1 MSDRFCTLERE
12 VEVAGVGL
20 HCGQNVRAR
29 LKPSAHMGVAFIRAD
44 LSASPRVEADG
55 GNVSATTHATT
66 LQKGA
71 ASVQTVEHL
80 LAALWASGLTHVEVE
95 LDGPEVPILDGSAR
109 GWLEVLAKAGRV
121 EAPLSLGVR
130 PVARLTAPV
139 WIEGAG
145 GAQMLGLPLGA
156 PDEAPDFRL
165 SVFVDFGTA
174 GAGAGSFDGIIN
186 AHSFAEELAPART
199 FSLEKWLEPLR
210 SAGLIRGGSLDN
222 ALLIRGDG
230 TISSPLRYE
239 NELARH
245 KALDVVGDLALALC
259 PSGAHFAG
267 HIVAIKAG
275 HEAHRNWTT
284 RALDSGALVIEQSSP
299 LPVSS

>member
-1 MSDRFCTLERE
+1 MSDRFCTLARE

-20 HCGQNVRAR
+20 HSGQDVRVR
-29 LKPSAHMGVAFIRAD
+29 LKPSARLGIAFMRAD
-44 LSASPRVEADG
+44 SPGSPRVEADG
-55 GNVSATTHATT
+55 ANVSATTHATT

-80 LAALWASGLTHVEVE
+80 LAAVWASGLTHIEVE

-109 GWLEVLAKAGRV
+109 GWLEALTNAGRV
-121 EAPLSLGVR
+121 ELPLSSGMR
-130 PVARLTAPV
+130 PIARLTAPV

-145 GAQMLGLPLGA
+145 GAQMLGLPLDP
-156 PDEAPDFRL
+156 PDETPIFRL
-165 SVFVDFGTA
+165 SVFVDFGVT
-174 GAGAGSFDGIIN
+174 GAGAQSFDGVMD
-186 AHSFAEELAPART
+186 AHTFAEELAPART
-199 FSLEKWLEPLR
+199 FTLERWLEPLR

-230 TISSPLRYE
+230 TISAPLRFD

-259 PSGAHFAG
+259 PFGARFAG

-284 RALDSGALVIEQSSP
+284 RALSSGALVIK
-299 LPVSS
+299 